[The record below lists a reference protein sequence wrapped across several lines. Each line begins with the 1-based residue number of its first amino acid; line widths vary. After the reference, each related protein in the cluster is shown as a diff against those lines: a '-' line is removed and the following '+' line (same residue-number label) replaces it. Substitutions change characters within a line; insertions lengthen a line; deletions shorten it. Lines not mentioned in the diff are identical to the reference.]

1 MLCLFSECVRK
12 PYAKDL
18 CQSHYK
24 MNLRGEDLRKLRPR
38 EGARLKTCTFDGC
51 DRKHDG
57 NNFCSGHNYQM
68 NTHGKVWEIKKY
80 QPGEWREWYKHKSGY
95 IRRTSTLNNVKKMQS
110 QHRVI
115 MEEFLGRSLL
125 TGENVHHKNGIRD
138 DNRIENLELWIVAQP
153 SGQRVQDQVAWAK
166 EILKR
171 YDDWDF

>member
-1 MLCLFSECVRK
+1 
-12 PYAKDL
+12 
-18 CQSHYK
+18 
-24 MNLRGEDLRKLRPR
+24 
-38 EGARLKTCTFDGC
+38 
-51 DRKHDG
+51 
-57 NNFCSGHNYQM
+57 M